1 MNREKLRAVLLTT
14 LKVLLALITIAAF
27 LLINIGIFNVIIR
40 DDIDIVI
47 RIILYCITIMINTVI
62 CSVILILK
70 NNSKNTDKTLD
81 NK

>member
-14 LKVLLALITIAAF
+14 LKVLLVLITIAAF

>member
-1 MNREKLRAVLLTT
+1 MNREKLRAVLSTT
-14 LKVLLALITIAAF
+14 LKVLLVLITIAAF

-70 NNSKNTDKTLD
+70 NNSKNADKTLD